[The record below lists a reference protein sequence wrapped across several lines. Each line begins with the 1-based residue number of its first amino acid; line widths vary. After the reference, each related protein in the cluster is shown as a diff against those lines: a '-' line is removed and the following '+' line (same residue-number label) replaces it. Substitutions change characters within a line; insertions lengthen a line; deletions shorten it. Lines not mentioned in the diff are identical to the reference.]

1 MNKCQI
7 VSDFSILRWL
17 YDFLFLINSYEL
29 RLAFV
34 MLGLNPGLPTH
45 EANVLPLGHISSPV
59 FKISLLHFWNKPEWA
74 IQSTVE
80 FWILSGNIF

>member
-1 MNKCQI
+1 M
-7 VSDFSILRWL
+7 
-17 YDFLFLINSYEL
+17 
-29 RLAFV
+29 

-45 EANVLPLGHISSPV
+45 EANVLPLGYISSPV

-80 FWILSGNIF
+80 FLILSGILLGWGTVYK